1 MRIPDDN
8 EPFSSD
14 SETAFKPVV
23 KSPKKRGKPLT
34 VNLHSDSEPEFK
46 PVVKSPNK
54 REKPPSPVDSSTP
67 KQEQREEKVARRE
80 SAQLQRKPSD
90 QKGKIEA
97 RVEKEIKW
105 VVSFLKLRLNFER
118 GWDIFFKYNLQ
129 TNLFVHLLR
138 RWKLRVKSSVEMDRR
153 SKKKKRSLLPWYLS
167 KGLFTRYD
175 FIACDKLTTGLRHEL
190 FRVNQTYNSLTTL
203 KSCRRPVVSLSHAS
217 KSCRVNRP

>member
-23 KSPKKRGKPLT
+23 KSPKKRGKPLTVNLHSDSEPEFKPVVKSPNKRGKPLT

-90 QKGKIEA
+90 QKEKSEA

-118 GWDIFFKYNLQ
+118 G
-129 TNLFVHLLR
+129 
-138 RWKLRVKSSVEMDRR
+138 
-153 SKKKKRSLLPWYLS
+153 
-167 KGLFTRYD
+167 
-175 FIACDKLTTGLRHEL
+175 
-190 FRVNQTYNSLTTL
+190 
-203 KSCRRPVVSLSHAS
+203 
-217 KSCRVNRP
+217 

>member
-1 MRIPDDN
+1 MSHTSYNKNEIFSSVHHVYLFQRVMRIPDDN

-90 QKGKIEA
+90 QKEKSEA

-118 GWDIFFKYNLQ
+118 G
-129 TNLFVHLLR
+129 
-138 RWKLRVKSSVEMDRR
+138 
-153 SKKKKRSLLPWYLS
+153 
-167 KGLFTRYD
+167 
-175 FIACDKLTTGLRHEL
+175 
-190 FRVNQTYNSLTTL
+190 
-203 KSCRRPVVSLSHAS
+203 
-217 KSCRVNRP
+217 